1 MGALPQVLAL
11 HGFSGAGADFELLR
25 AASTDLVWHT
35 PDLPGHG
42 ANLSTDPRD
51 YRLDDIAARL
61 VRTLTALPR
70 PRVLLGYSMGGRVAL
85 LTALRAPEEIDGL
98 VLIGASP
105 GLTEAADRKARRE
118 LDYQRSLR
126 VFEIGAQA
134 FAEEWSRLP
143 IIATQ
148 QRIPEPWRTQMLRR
162 RADNDDRGLAW
173 SLDITGTGR
182 MAPLHEQLGGLA
194 TPALLV
200 VGETDDKFRRIAEQM
215 QLPQSQLCVLPDA
228 GHAAHLEQPDAF
240 MSVLRRWCADVPG
253 VC

>member
-1 MGALPQVLAL
+1 MGGPIQLLAL
-11 HGFSGAGADFELLR
+11 HGFSGSGADFDLLG
-25 AASTDLVWHT
+25 AASADLVWHT

-42 ANLSTDPRD
+42 SNLSTDPRD
-51 YRLDDIAARL
+51 YRFDDIASTLA
-61 VRTLTALPR
+61 RTLTALPR
-70 PRVLLGYSMGGRVAL
+70 PRVMLGYSMGGRIAL
-85 LTALRAPEEIDGL
+85 HTALQARDQLDGL

-105 GLTEAADRKARRE
+105 GLADAADRAARRE
-118 LDYQRSLR
+118 LDDQRSQR
-126 VFEIGAQA
+126 VLEIGAEA

-148 QRIPEPWRTQMLRR
+148 QRIPEPWRDDMLRR
-162 RADNDDRGLAW
+162 RAGNDDRGLAW

-182 MAPLHEQLGGLA
+182 MAPLHDELRDLA
-194 TPALLV
+194 IPTLLV
-200 VGETDDKFRRIAEQM
+200 VGEEDAKFRRIAEQM

-240 MSVLRRWCADVPG
+240 MRALGRWCADLPG